1 MNRNALSAI
10 AAFCVSLIAAAS
22 ANAQGQ
28 KYTETICGVSVNGEI
43 KAPPAGT
50 NPSLARYLG
59 VWTSGTWKD
68 GVCNGLIVSE
78 VTKAGAA
85 TVRFVMPAT
94 RDVPQG
100 WFEKSDAALD
110 SRGRLVFKSLLGS
123 DLIYEMQNDGT
134 MSGWLYV
141 KDGSGRGILTGHTR
155 KIAPPS

>member
-1 MNRNALSAI
+1 
-10 AAFCVSLIAAAS
+10 
-22 ANAQGQ
+22 
-28 KYTETICGVSVNGEI
+28 
-43 KAPPAGT
+43 
-50 NPSLARYLG
+50 
-59 VWTSGTWKD
+59 
-68 GVCNGLIVSE
+68 
-78 VTKAGAA
+78 
-85 TVRFVMPAT
+85 MPAT